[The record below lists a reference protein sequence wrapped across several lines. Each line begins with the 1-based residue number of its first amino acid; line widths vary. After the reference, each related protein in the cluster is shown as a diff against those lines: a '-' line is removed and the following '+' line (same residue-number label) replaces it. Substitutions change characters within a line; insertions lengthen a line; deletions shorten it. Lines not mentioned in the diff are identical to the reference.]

1 MISGR
6 AFGAV
11 ALCASPHSASKE
23 HDLKHASSVMSLQ
36 FKTKR
41 LDRLDAYEQENKEEI
56 TGYNKEKP
64 AFCKTLP
71 RNDKHGEENCQKL
84 SVQDEDV
91 KSPVYKVKSPRFK
104 VLSTAR

>member
-1 MISGR
+1 MN
-6 AFGAV
+6 
-11 ALCASPHSASKE
+11 K
-23 HDLKHASSVMSLQ
+23 
-36 FKTKR
+36 KTRKR
-41 LDRLDAYEQENKEEI
+41 EQDI
-56 TGYNKEKP
+56 TKKNNEKP